1 MARALAERIAYAV
14 AVVALGVWG
23 LTWVS
28 GHAGTQRELDRF
40 QALRQARPGSQIP
53 DFALWSPARIEA
65 WRALQAE
72 SGPPPM
78 GVLRIPRLRVEAPI
92 LEGTDDAT
100 LNRAV
105 GHIDGTVAPGAI
117 GNSGIAGHRDSFFRA
132 LKDITTGDT
141 IELETTQE
149 TQLYR
154 VEQTWIVTPDDVWVL
169 DPTPSQAVTL
179 VTCHPFYFIGP
190 APKRFIVRAVRRS
203 GT

>member
-1 MARALAERIAYAV
+1 VARRLAERIAWSVAAV
-14 AVVALGVWG
+14 ALSVWG

-28 GHAGTQRELDRF
+28 GHAGTQRELERF
-40 QALRQARPGSQIP
+40 HALRAIP

-72 SGPPPM
+72 SGPPPV

-100 LNRAV
+100 LNRGL
-105 GHIDGTVAPGAI
+105 GHIDGTPPPGAI

-149 TQLYR
+149 TLLYR

-169 DPTPSQAVTL
+169 DPTPSQTVTL